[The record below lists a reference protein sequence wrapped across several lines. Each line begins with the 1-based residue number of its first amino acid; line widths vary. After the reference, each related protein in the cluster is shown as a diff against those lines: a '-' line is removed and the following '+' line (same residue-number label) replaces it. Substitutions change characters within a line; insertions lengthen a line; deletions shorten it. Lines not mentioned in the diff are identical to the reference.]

1 MKVRWLKPDSDWTW
15 SGKSMRRKD
24 EVLGQGSELRGSTLV
39 LCALASGRQQL
50 PGSHQNMH
58 VSVEATLQICN
69 YLSNL
74 QLSIEK
80 RKSSCAKKIAAF
92 GSHPLIRDY

>member
-1 MKVRWLKPDSDWTW
+1 
-15 SGKSMRRKD
+15 MRRKE

-69 YLSNL
+69 YLS
-74 QLSIEK
+74 
-80 RKSSCAKKIAAF
+80 KSASPLAPKK
-92 GSHPLIRDY
+92 